1 MRDKILRMELYG
13 KFEDESLIKE
23 VLAAFPLRVENTLTY
38 YRTKILGKVPTDR
51 NSYDP
56 APILSAIPGGEKVM
70 VLDSNNLPEDWKD
83 YNFSDLLSQEDH
95 EEASIS
101 SRTIARVFL
110 LYVVHIRYLKTMR
123 SQTFVVLPNL
133 ELCPPLKQP

>member
-13 KFEDESLIKE
+13 KFEDETLIKE

-56 APILSAIPGGEKVM
+56 GPILSAIPGGDKIM
-70 VLDSNNLPEDWKD
+70 VLDSKDLPEGWTDH
-83 YNFSDLLSQEDH
+83 NFSDLLSQEDH

-101 SRTIARVFL
+101 IRSITSVFFTH
-110 LYVVHIRYLKTMR
+110 VAHIRYLKTMR
-123 SQTFVVLPNL
+123 SQTFVVHPNL
-133 ELCPPLKQP
+133 ELFPPLKQP